1 MEHENVLVKV
11 LEHYFAFVAG
21 TVDAN
26 GAETIKLRRRL
37 ISVASLIG
45 YLA

>member
-11 LEHYFAFVAG
+11 LKHYFAFVGGA
-21 TVDAN
+21 VDAN

-37 ISVASLIG
+37 IPAASFTD